1 MLQSLWN
8 GELCHEATSILH
20 QHAVQ
25 SGVSE
30 LQLAVIQW
38 LAFSHIPSI
47 DPHFLLKQLSQ
58 LEAAWGEQK
67 LTGEEV
73 NRQNKLLI
81 NFIFFI
87 TLYIVLGKLKQYKN

>member
-1 MLQSLWN
+1 M
-8 GELCHEATSILH
+8 TILH

-30 LQLAVIQW
+30 LQLAVIRW

-47 DPHFLLKQLSQ
+47 DPQFLLKQLSQ
-58 LEAAWGEQK
+58 LEAAWGEQT

-73 NRQNKLLI
+73 GVTILAH
-81 NFIFFI
+81 
-87 TLYIVLGKLKQYKN
+87 

>member
-73 NRQNKLLI
+73 N
-81 NFIFFI
+81 
-87 TLYIVLGKLKQYKN
+87 